1 MLELGLKGK
10 RNICKLAVYSNF
22 VVFLQREAPK
32 HCPKCICALGGK
44 RGGGCLWPT
53 RNRPGLRGSQ
63 EGPQVAGLE
72 PHSSE
77 TAEVV
82 AVKGSTDDS

>member
-1 MLELGLKGK
+1 MRPLS
-10 RNICKLAVYSNF
+10 IVPSAF
-22 VVFLQREAPK
+22 VLWVES
-32 HCPKCICALGGK
+32 GV
-44 RGGGCLWPT
+44 GGCLWPT